1 MLISNIVV
9 FLINQKSNFL
19 LGAIHGYFFEIIDYI
34 GIPYFFVFD
43 DALNTKIGALCD
55 MIPFIFRNMWFS
67 VTNLICGYPDQNKI
81 DLNKFGFMVA
91 HEPGG
96 CSTKNIIQW

>member
-1 MLISNIVV
+1 MRFAV
-9 FLINQKSNFL
+9 KTNFFSFVEAL
-19 LGAIHGYFFEIIDYI
+19 

-43 DALNTKIGALCD
+43 DSLNLKIGALCD
-55 MIPFIFRNMWFS
+55 MIPWIYKRLLFWI
-67 VTNLICGYPDQNKI
+67 TNLICGYPLKNKI

-96 CSTKNIIQW
+96 TSTRTI